1 MPTTVRSFTLNAV
14 EMSCSKF
21 AAAVIVLDE
30 LGVFKKRKQKKR
42 SEWTK
47 QWLRDREK
55 WSHINLLNHL
65 RVNNVKDYQNFL
77 RMTEVEFNYLLEIL
91 TPRISKQDTH
101 MRKSISAEHRLIA
114 TLRYLATGRKMEDLK
129 FSCAISP
136 QALGKIIPET
146 CRAIYSSIKDDF
158 IKVSKAN

>member
-1 MPTTVRSFTLNAV
+1 
-14 EMSCSKF
+14 MSCSKV
-21 AAAVIVLDE
+21 AAAIIVLDE
-30 LGVFKKRKQKKR
+30 LGVLKRKQKKR

-65 RVNNVKDYQNFL
+65 RDSNVKDYQNFL
-77 RMTEVEFNYLLEIL
+77 RMTEVEFNYLLEIV
-91 TPRISKQDTH
+91 TPHITRQDTH
-101 MRKSISAEHRLIA
+101 MRKSISAEHRLVA
-114 TLRYLATGRKMEDLK
+114 TLRYLATGRNMEDLK

-146 CRAIYSSIKDDF
+146 CRAIYSSLKDDF
-158 IKVSKAN
+158 IKVSKTN